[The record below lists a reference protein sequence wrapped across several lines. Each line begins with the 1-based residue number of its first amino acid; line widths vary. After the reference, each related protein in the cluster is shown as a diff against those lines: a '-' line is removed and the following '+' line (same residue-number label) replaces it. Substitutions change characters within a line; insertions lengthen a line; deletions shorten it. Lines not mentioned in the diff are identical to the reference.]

1 MRNRETN
8 KKLYVAVLAAGQS
21 KRMNSKISKV
31 LHLLA
36 GRPLLSYCIDIA
48 RSLNPDEI
56 FVVVGGPHKD
66 AVVERFKD
74 AGVTFVEQKEPL
86 GTGDAVMTVRDHVD
100 PNSNLFVM
108 PGDAP
113 LLKEETAKALVDF
126 HVGRGAIATV
136 LTTEHPDPHGY
147 GRIIR
152 SVGDRIMMIV
162 EEADAFPEEKEI
174 KEINSGFYVFESE
187 WLFKW
192 LSEIRPDNRQKEY
205 YLTDVIEILQRRIG
219 GVYAY
224 KIDDWKETIGVNTR
238 KDLAMAEEIMQERII
253 NFWTEGGVTFVRPQ
267 LVYVE
272 YDVEIGQDTVIYPFV
287 SLLGH
292 TRIGHDATIGPCVI
306 LKDAEVQPGG
316 VVWREK

>member
-1 MRNRETN
+1 MRNREEN
-8 KKLYVAVLAAGQS
+8 KKFYVAILAAGQS

-36 GRPLLSYCIDIA
+36 GRPLLSYCIDVA
-48 RSLNPDEI
+48 KALNPDEI
-56 FVVVGGPHKD
+56 FVVVGGPHKN
-66 AVVERFKD
+66 AVIEHFKD

-113 LLKEETAKALVDF
+113 LLKKDTARSLVDF
-126 HVGRGAIATV
+126 HIGRGAIATV
-136 LTTEHPDPHGY
+136 LTTEHPNPHGY

-224 KIDDWKETIGVNTR
+224 KIEDWKETIGVNTR
-238 KDLAMAEEIMQERII
+238 QDLAMAEEIMQERIV
-253 NFWTEGGVTFVRPQ
+253 NCWTQRGVTFVRPQ
-267 LVYVE
+267 QVYVE
-272 YDVEIGQDTVIYPFV
+272 YDVEIGQDTLIYPFV
-287 SLLGH
+287 SLLGK
-292 TRIGHDATIGPCVI
+292 TKIGSDVTIGPGII
-306 LKDAEVQPGG
+306 LKDANIESGAVI
-316 VVWREK
+316 WKKK